1 MAEKVR
7 LVAADRLLSG
17 IALHQVN
24 KGNLELHFLN
34 PVNFN
39 FEE

>member
-7 LVAADRLLSG
+7 LVAADRLLPC

-24 KGNLELHFLN
+24 KGNLERHLSESRQF
-34 PVNFN
+34 
-39 FEE
+39 